1 MRHFCQLIQDLGR
14 PEICKRMLPE
24 WVFVDTYCVMP
35 EPRVKILFIA
45 TRPYSAIL
53 DSYAVNTELMKRSE
67 NNSQLTVGRWKF
79 NLLW

>member
-14 PEICKRMLPE
+14 SESCKRILPE
-24 WVFVDTYCVMP
+24 LAFVDTYCVMP

-53 DSYAVNTELMKRSE
+53 DSYAVNTALMKRSE
-67 NNSQLTVGRWKF
+67 NNFQLIVGR
-79 NLLW
+79 